1 MVAQIDRTYL
11 HFGTA
16 RAARRLASYALFEG
30 RPLTTRGRWF
40 NPVVFGLL
48 RSLASVPGEPRIDAP
63 LFITGL
69 GRSGTTV
76 LGTILSVHRD
86 VGFLNEP
93 KAMWHVV
100 DPRQDLNGNYSETGG
115 RYRLGQDDVTPAV
128 RLRARRV
135 FARYLALTG
144 GRRLV
149 DKYPELVFRVD
160 YVRAIFPDARFIF
173 ITRSGVDAVASVVAW
188 SKRLGVRRGGAVE
201 DWWGRNDLKW
211 SHLRE
216 QILLPDPEYAS
227 AHPACTPDLDH
238 GNRAALEWI
247 ATMREGL
254 RQRQRLG
261 EALHFIR
268 YENLLAD
275 PEGELR
281 QLLGFC
287 GLADDPA
294 VFDFARRKLHDN
306 PAKGWPRLH
315 PGVEALFVQTMR
327 ALGYDAQSG
336 EKTG

>member
-11 HFGTA
+11 HFGTG

-48 RSLASVPGEPRIDAP
+48 RSLAALPGEPRVDAP
-63 LFITGL
+63 LYITGL
-69 GRSGTTV
+69 GRSGTTI

-100 DPRQDLNGNYSETGG
+100 DPRQDLNGNYCASGG
-115 RYRLGQDDVTPAV
+115 RYRLGADDAPPAA
-128 RLRARRV
+128 RLRARRI

-149 DKYPELVFRVD
+149 DKYPELIFRAD

-188 SKRLGVRRGGAVE
+188 SQRLGVSRGGVVE
-201 DWWGRNDLKW
+201 DWWGRDDLKW
-211 SHLRE
+211 RYLCE
-216 QILLPDPEYAS
+216 QVLLPDPDYAA
-227 AHPACTPDLDH
+227 AHPACAPDLDH
-238 GNRAALEWI
+238 ENRAALEWI

-254 RQRQRLG
+254 RQQRLG
-261 EALHFIR
+261 GALRFIR
-268 YENLLAD
+268 YENLLAE
-275 PEGELR
+275 PERELR
-281 QLLGFC
+281 GLLGFC

-294 VFDFARRKLHDN
+294 VYEFARQKLHDN

-315 PGVEALFVQTMR
+315 PGVASLFAQTMQ
-327 ALGYDAQSG
+327 ALGYDAPARG
-336 EKTG
+336 EAAG